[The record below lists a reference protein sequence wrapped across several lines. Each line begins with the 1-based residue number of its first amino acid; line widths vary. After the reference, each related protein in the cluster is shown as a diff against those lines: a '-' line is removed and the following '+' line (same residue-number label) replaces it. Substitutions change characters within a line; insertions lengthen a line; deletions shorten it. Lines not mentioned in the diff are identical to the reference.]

1 MITGGALRHIRT
13 DLWRGINRSGGKM
26 ILAEDY
32 EDVLGNLALE
42 FLINNV
48 RYVPDLASW
57 AKKNNLDLYGPHQL
71 MKLISEEDDTVTM
84 VMQSE
89 IPEEMLDGVITS
101 LGIRWSLKDNVFDP
115 SKKLNSVKKRMAF
128 AFLKEYARAL
138 KDVGGDEFLQD
149 DWAIKAM
156 DALGFFKE

>member
-13 DLWRGINRSGGKM
+13 DLWRDKSFGRKNGCLKT
-26 ILAEDY
+26 

-138 KDVGGDEFLQD
+138 KDVGGD
-149 DWAIKAM
+149 
-156 DALGFFKE
+156 GFFRMTGP